1 MKTLYINSNGA
12 LIFDKEADRV
22 SSIENKRE
30 AISRIM
36 LAEEPMHI
44 VYEDKDT
51 RDEFDV
57 EKDDLIIKFYDYDFP
72 HKAIKITSK
81 EWLENIR
88 AYDERQ
94 KKSKDVE
101 SICTA
106 YCDATSCCN
115 EQKSESC

>member
-1 MKTLYINSNGA
+1 MKTLYIGNNSGA
-12 LIFDKEADRV
+12 IVFDKEADRV

-36 LAEEPMHI
+36 LAEEPMHV
-44 VYEDKDT
+44 VYEDGSV

-57 EKDDLIIKFYDYDFP
+57 EKDDIIIKFYDYDFP

-88 AYDERQ
+88 SYDERQ
-94 KKSKDVE
+94 KKGKDFE
-101 SICTA
+101 SICKA
-106 YCDATSCCN
+106 CCDATPN
-115 EQKSESC
+115 ESESC